1 MAARSYNT
9 FLAFALLGAAAI
21 QAGDAYEAFPVLRA
35 SDLAP
40 AALLAGPG
48 FKVADQAP
56 VKAYMP
62 HFAIHS
68 DYAPFSAEGREMLE
82 VRIAEMPALAKLD
95 EVTKGDAFA
104 KAFGQS
110 AKKTGQA
117 VVNVATK
124 PVETAKK
131 VPAGVGRFLKGIGGT
146 AKKAGSAATD
156 AVSSD
161 DEDEPGDK
169 STGEK
174 AGDAA
179 KGVAGASKAKRG
191 WAKELGV
198 DPYTTNA
205 VLSKKLD
212 DVAWASSAGGFAM
225 SVATMGVPFVGMT
238 TRVNSLAWDMPKED
252 IDKMN
257 DEKMKKMGVPE
268 KARKG
273 FLSHP
278 FFTPTLAIGFVEAL
292 EALGAATGRG
302 DAVALAVRQAKD
314 EEDAR
319 FYRRAAQILAGYART
334 QGPIARLEAR
344 KTLFVAHA
352 RSGKLVVPVPL
363 DYLPWTKEVADFVKG
378 ADRKEPLEVWT
389 SGQLSD
395 RARHEFKARHL
406 TLRESALEN

>member
-212 DVAWASSAGGFAM
+212 DVAW
-225 SVATMGVPFVGMT
+225 
-238 TRVNSLAWDMPKED
+238 DMPKED